1 MRFQSL
7 ASLLLTAALVL
18 GAAAC
23 GESTDPREDA
33 GDGASDSSDTG
44 GDDEAEAGSDDGGEV
59 TLSIESWR
67 NDDIALW
74 EDEVI
79 PAFEDAHPGIKLSF
93 DPTTA
98 NEYNSA
104 LESKLAGGTAGD
116 IITCRPFAHSAALN
130 DRGHLAPLDKVE
142 GLDGFPDTA
151 LNTWSADDGTPYCV
165 PMASV
170 MHGFYFNSEVFD
182 ELGLEPPTTVDE
194 FFQVLDTVEQDA
206 DVSPLAWGTADS
218 WITTQTAYNNVGPN
232 FWSGE
237 EGREAIV
244 AGTKSFTDPEFVAA
258 WDFLNQ
264 WTPYFPQG
272 YQSIEYTDMQQ
283 MFMTG
288 QAAIFPGGSW
298 EIAFFQENADFEVGA
313 FPPPIPDGNDQCYV
327 NELNDI
333 AMGINADSPNQEAAA
348 TFLSWVASSDFAS
361 IYGNALAGFF
371 PLYEGDFELE
381 NELAAEF
388 VSWRQDCEV
397 AAQLTLDELLE
408 GDPTAE
414 QAARQWTV
422 EMWNGNV
429 QPEEA
434 AQNVQEAVASWY
446 EPQQQ

>member
-1 MRFQSL
+1 MRIRSL
-7 ASLLLTAALVL
+7 TPLLLTTTLVL
-18 GAAAC
+18 GLAAC
-23 GESTDPREDA
+23 GESTDPRADT
-33 GDGASDSSDTG
+33 DGATG
-44 GDDEAEAGSDDGGEV
+44 DAAGPTGDDGQEV

-74 EDEVI
+74 ENEVI
-79 PAFEDAHPGIKLSF
+79 PAFEEAHPDINLSF

-116 IITCRPFAHSAALN
+116 IITCRPFAHSEALY
-130 DRGHLAPLDKVE
+130 DEGHLAELDAVE
-142 GLDGFPDTA
+142 GLDGFPQTA
-151 LNTWSADDGTPYCV
+151 LTTWSADGTPYCV

-170 MHGFYFNSEVFD
+170 MHGFYYNTQIFD
-182 ELGLEPPTTVDE
+182 ELGLEEPTTVDE
-194 FFQVLDTVEQDA
+194 FFQLLDAVQQEA
-206 DVSPLAWGTADS
+206 DVPALAWGTSDS
-218 WITTQTAYNNVGPN
+218 WISTQTAYNNVGPN
-232 FWSGE
+232 FWRGE
-237 EGREAIV
+237 EGREGIV
-244 AGTKSFTDPEFVAA
+244 SGSKSFTDPEFVAA
-258 WDFLNQ
+258 WDFLDQ

-272 YQSIEYTDMQQ
+272 YQSIAYTDMQQ

-313 FPPPIPDGNDQCYV
+313 FPPPVPEGNEQCYV

-333 AMGINADSPNQEAAA
+333 AMGINANSPNQEAAA
-348 TFLSWVASSDFAS
+348 TFLSWVASSEFAS

-381 NELAAEF
+381 NDLASEF

-414 QAARQWTV
+414 QAVAQWTV
-422 EMWNGNV
+422 EMWNEDV
-429 QPEEA
+429 PPEEV
-434 AQNVQEAVASWY
+434 AQNVQEEVASWY
-446 EPQQQ
+446 EPQQ